1 MIEKIILDYLNSALS
16 VPAYMEVPRKAPES
30 YVLIEKT
37 GSSEINRIK
46 EATLVV
52 QSIAPTLYEAAAL
65 NETMKAAM
73 DGSVSLAGIARAR
86 CNSDYNFTDTTTKS
100 YRYQAVYDITYYD

>member
-1 MIEKIILDYLNSALS
+1 MIEKTILDYLNSALS
-16 VPAYMEVPRKAPES
+16 VPAYMEGPRKTPES

-37 GSSEINRIK
+37 GSSESNHIK
-46 EATLVV
+46 EATLAV
-52 QSIAPTLYEAAAL
+52 QSIAPTLYEAATL
-65 NETMKAAM
+65 NETAKAAL
-73 DGSVSLAGIARAR
+73 DGSIGLAEVARAR

>member
-1 MIEKIILDYLNSALS
+1 MIEKIILDYLNSTLS
-16 VPAYMEVPRKAPES
+16 VPTYMEVPRKAPES

-37 GSSEINRIK
+37 GSSEFNHIK
-46 EATLVV
+46 EATLAV
-52 QSIAPTLYEAAAL
+52 QSIAPTLYEAATL
-65 NETMKAAM
+65 NEAAKAAL
-73 DGSVSLAGIARAR
+73 DGSISLAAVTRAR

>member
-1 MIEKIILDYLNSALS
+1 MIEKIILDYLSSTLS

-37 GSSEINRIK
+37 GSSELNHIK
-46 EATLVV
+46 EATLAV
-52 QSIAPTLYEAAAL
+52 QSIAPTLYEAATL
-65 NETMKAAM
+65 NETIKTAM
-73 DGSVSLAGIARAR
+73 DGSISLAAVTRAR